1 MLNPTLSNIL
11 VQFSSEMFPKELTC
25 KYDNFLR
32 GKNHP
37 LKTLDKI
44 IVESIK
50 NIVVPGLA
58 IPVLEVLN
66 LANHGPNFKDNDPN
80 FFPHSTMIRTYEGNE
95 PWGNVFESKL
105 ITFTFRN
112 YVYNWTYLYEL
123 LYLRF
128 QRRDRV
134 KQFSI
139 LITVMDPAEIP
150 IMTLRFGDCFIEQ
163 LPALEFSFDSAFGE
177 TKTFDCAIRFNNFSV
192 EMAIPEFD
200 MKPVTF

>member
-1 MLNPTLSNIL
+1 MLNPTLSNIH

-25 KYDNFLR
+25 KYDDFLKA
-32 GKNHP
+32 KNHP
-37 LKTLDKI
+37 LKSLDKI

-50 NIVVPGLA
+50 NIVVPGLT
-58 IPVLEVLN
+58 IPSMEVTN
-66 LANHGPNFKDNDPN
+66 MPNHGPNFADVDPK
-80 FFPHSTMIRTYEGNE
+80 FFPHSTMNRAYEGNE
-95 PWGNVFESKL
+95 PWGNAIESKVV
-105 ITFTFRN
+105 TFTFRN
-112 YVYNWTYLYEL
+112 YVYNWTYFYEL

-139 LITVMDPAEIP
+139 VITVMDPAEIP
-150 IMTLRFGDCFIEQ
+150 IMRFSFRDCYVEQ

-177 TKTFDCAIRFNNFSV
+177 TKTFDCSIRFNGLNV

-200 MKPVTF
+200 MKRITL

>member
-1 MLNPTLSNIL
+1 
-11 VQFSSEMFPKELTC
+11 MFPKELTC

-80 FFPHSTMIRTYEGNE
+80 FFPH
-95 PWGNVFESKL
+95 
-105 ITFTFRN
+105 
-112 YVYNWTYLYEL
+112 
-123 LYLRF
+123 
-128 QRRDRV
+128 
-134 KQFSI
+134 
-139 LITVMDPAEIP
+139 
-150 IMTLRFGDCFIEQ
+150 
-163 LPALEFSFDSAFGE
+163 
-177 TKTFDCAIRFNNFSV
+177 
-192 EMAIPEFD
+192 
-200 MKPVTF
+200 